1 LKYTNNRYDVAIT
14 GKNILIL
21 NPAKDETMT
30 KKRALF
36 LTAVASGTM
45 LNPLN
50 SSMIALALHSIQKD
64 FHLSFSTVSWL
75 ISSFYLASAVAQPVT
90 GKIADIFGRKKTFLT
105 GLILVALSALGA
117 PLASTFI
124 MLLVMR
130 LFQSIGSSA
139 IYPSGMA
146 LIRDHIKERQ
156 ASALAVLSIFAS
168 AMVALGPTIGG
179 FLIVFGNW
187 PAIFWVNFPFI
198 LLSFLL
204 GWFMFPKDIK
214 QEKADTKEKLSH
226 LDFLGIGYFAAGMVF
241 FLWFLL
247 SFEGKIHYLSGIIG
261 VIFFGLFARR
271 ELRVTEP
278 FIDIRIFRIHPKLSL
293 VYIQFIFLNIFFYC
307 LFFGLPSYFQDGMG
321 LSVEISGML
330 MLFMSGIS
338 IIIST
343 VTGKWI
349 DRTGVNQPI
358 MVGAFISIIGA
369 LAFFLFF
376 VTSSYLGIGIILS
389 IMGLSYGIGNVVLQ
403 VAMVKESPKEII
415 GTTSGLFQTCRF
427 LGSILASIIL
437 GLIFGEEITA
447 ASMKII
453 GEVLLITGIIS
464 FIMSLWFSRETLNF
478 RNMRHV

>member
-1 LKYTNNRYDVAIT
+1 MK
-14 GKNILIL
+14 
-21 NPAKDETMT
+21 

-64 FHLSFSTVSWL
+64 FQLSFSTVSWL

-90 GKIADIFGRKKTFLT
+90 GKIGDIFGRKKTFLT
-105 GLILVALSALGA
+105 GLILVALSALFA
-117 PLASTFI
+117 PLSSTFL
-124 MLLVMR
+124 MLLLMR

-146 LIRDHIKERQ
+146 LIRDYIKDRQ

-179 FLIVFGNW
+179 FLIVWGNW

-198 LLSFLL
+198 LISFLL
-204 GWFMFPKDIK
+204 GWYMFPKDVK
-214 QEKADTKEKLSH
+214 QDQARTKKLFSN
-226 LDFLGIGYFAAGMVF
+226 LDFLGIGFFSAGMVF

-247 SFEGKIHYLSGIIG
+247 SLEAKIHYFSGLAGIT
-261 VIFFGLFARR
+261 FFALFIWR
-271 ELRVTEP
+271 ELRVKNP
-278 FIDIRIFRIHPKLSL
+278 FIDIRIFKTHPKLSM

-307 LFFGLPSYFQDGMG
+307 LFFGLPSYFQEGMG
-321 LSVEISGML
+321 LSVELSGLL

-343 VTGKWI
+343 LTGKWI
-349 DRTGVNQPI
+349 DKKGVMQPI
-358 MVGAFISIIGA
+358 AVGAFLSVIGGIT
-369 LAFFLFF
+369 FTLFF
-376 VTSSYLGIGIILS
+376 IDASYVGIGLILS

-415 GTTSGLFQTCRF
+415 GTTSGLFQTCRY
-427 LGSILASIIL
+427 LGSIFSSIIL
-437 GLIFGEEITA
+437 GIIFGEDITA
-447 ASMKII
+447 ENMKII
-453 GEVLLITGIIS
+453 GEVLIIIGLIS
-464 FIMSLWFSRETLNF
+464 FLMSLWFSRETIKF
-478 RNMRHV
+478 GKIRHV

>member
-1 LKYTNNRYDVAIT
+1 MK
-14 GKNILIL
+14 KN
-21 NPAKDETMT
+21 
-30 KKRALF
+30 RALF

-64 FHLSFSTVSWL
+64 FQLSFSTVSWL

-90 GKIADIFGRKKTFLT
+90 GKIGDIFGRKKTFLT

-117 PLASTFI
+117 PLSQTFL

-179 FLIVFGNW
+179 FLIVWGNW

-198 LLSFLL
+198 IISFIL
-204 GWFMFPKDIK
+204 GWYMFPKDVK
-214 QEKADTKEKLSH
+214 QDKDRRRELLSN
-226 LDFLGIGYFAAGMVF
+226 LDFLGIGFFAAGMVF

-247 SFEGKIHYLSGIIG
+247 SFEAKIHYFSGIAGI
-261 VIFFGLFARR
+261 IFFGLFARR
-271 ELRVTEP
+271 ELRVQEP
-278 FIDIRIFRIHPKLSL
+278 FIDIRIFKTHPKLSL

-307 LFFGLPSYFQDGMG
+307 LFFGLPSYFQEGMG
-321 LSVEISGML
+321 LSVEMSGML

-343 VTGKWI
+343 LTGKWI

-358 MVGAFISIIGA
+358 IVGSFISIIGA
-369 LAFFLFF
+369 LAFILFF
-376 VTSSYLGIGIILS
+376 VNASYLGIGIILS

-415 GTTSGLFQTCRF
+415 GTTSGLFQTCRY

-437 GLIFGEEITA
+437 GLIFGEAITA
-447 ASMKII
+447 ENMKII
-453 GEVLLITGIIS
+453 GGVLLITGIIS
-464 FIMSLWFSRETLNF
+464 FLMSLWFSRETINF
-478 RNMRHV
+478 GKMRHV